1 MKRPTTQ
8 EAASK
13 QKAAPRRKPTKTQT
27 TTEGFYYY
35 TGYSGFDALR
45 DGRYSADVDMGCK
58 YINGNTVVDMKKAA
72 YVYAMFQGT
81 DREPRTYTKINVH
94 LSTPGKKH
102 GLKSRKEIQ
111 DMWNWLMENREN
123 ALAVAAAAYNAS
135 EVLSKS
141 STMVRIDD
149 WVSKTGETMKQY
161 AIVPKLQLSVLD
173 TRP

>member
-1 MKRPTTQ
+1 M
-8 EAASK
+8 E
-13 QKAAPRRKPTKTQT
+13 PTKTQT
-27 TTEGFYYY
+27 TTEGFYY
-35 TGYSGFDALR
+35 TGYSDFTALR

-58 YINGNTVVDMKKAA
+58 YIKGNTVVDMPKAA
-72 YVYAMFQGT
+72 YVYAQFNGT
-81 DREPRTYTKINVH
+81 DHKPSTYTKIHVH

-102 GLKSRKEIQ
+102 GLKSKKEIQ
-111 DMWNWLMENREN
+111 DMWNWLMENRDN
-123 ALAVAAAAYNAS
+123 ALAVAVAAYNAS

-141 STMVRIDD
+141 STMVQIDD

>member
-27 TTEGFYYY
+27 TTEGFYY
-35 TGYSGFDALR
+35 TGYSSFADLR

-58 YINGNTVVDMKKAA
+58 YIKGNTVVHMKEAA
-72 YVYAMFQGT
+72 YVYAQFQGT
-81 DREPRTYTKINVH
+81 DREPRTYTKNDVH
-94 LSTPGKKH
+94 LYTPGKKH
-102 GLKSRKEIQ
+102 GLKSQKEIQ

-149 WVSKTGETMKQY
+149 WVSKTGETLKQY
-161 AIVPKLQLSVLD
+161 AIVPKWLLL
-173 TRP
+173 